1 MKWDPRL
8 WMAGLRFQRL
18 RARLQHDQAVEHGRI
33 VDDVKE
39 GRRSITH
46 DLADKV
52 LELDA
57 VTDQL
62 EDQVEDDDDETD
74 P

>member
-8 WMAGLRFQRL
+8 WVASLRFQRL

-39 GRRSITH
+39 ARRSITH